1 MTVPNHDLSRPG
13 LVVRMSDRQ
22 NNFHLGSS
30 GPFDEGLHREPMEG
44 PQAGETSC
52 LDADLVSG
60 DDGAA
65 EAGLFDLRQESR
77 RTGREEQSRGLG
89 HGLQEKYPG
98 HERVVREVPL
108 KVGLVRGD
116 ILEGDDSLSRN
127 DVQDPVY
134 EPERDAMRKVGERI
148 PVHTLSL
155 FLGIG

>member
-1 MTVPNHDLSRPG
+1 
-13 LVVRMSDRQ
+13 
-22 NNFHLGSS
+22 
-30 GPFDEGLHREPMEG
+30 MEG
-44 PQAGETSC
+44 SQAGKSRS
-52 LDADLVSG
+52 LDADLISG

-98 HERVVREVPL
+98 HERVAREVPL

-116 ILEGDDSLSRN
+116 ILEGDDSLAWK

-134 EPERDAMRKVGERI
+134 EPERDAVRKVGERI
-148 PVHTLSL
+148 SVHTLSL